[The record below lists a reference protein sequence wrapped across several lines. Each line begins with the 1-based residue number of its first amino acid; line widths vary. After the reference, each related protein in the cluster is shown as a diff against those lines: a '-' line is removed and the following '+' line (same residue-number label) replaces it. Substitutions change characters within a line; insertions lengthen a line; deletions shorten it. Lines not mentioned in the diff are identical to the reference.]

1 VFRNVLGHGFV
12 FDGDCA
18 MTRRLIMWNLVT
30 LEGFFEGPKKW
41 DLDWHEYV
49 WGEELEQLSLE
60 QGKSADALL
69 FGRVTYEGMAA
80 YWSTAT
86 GAVAEFMNSVP
97 KVVFS
102 RTLAKADWNNTRLVR
117 EDAVGEI
124 AKLKNAAG
132 KNLYVFGSADLSA
145 TLTQHDLFDEYRLCV
160 VPVLLGSGTPL
171 FKTASERKRMKLRE
185 TRTLKSGGVILFCE
199 PDR

>member
-1 VFRNVLGHGFV
+1 
-12 FDGDCA
+12 
-18 MTRRLIMWNLVT
+18 MWNLVT

-41 DLDWHEYV
+41 DLDWHDYV
-49 WGEELEQLSLE
+49 WGDELEQFGLE
-60 QGKSADALL
+60 QGKNADALL

-80 YWSTAT
+80 HWSTAK
-86 GAVAEFMNSVP
+86 GAVAEFMNRVP

-117 EDAVGEI
+117 EDAAGEV
-124 AKLKNAAG
+124 AKLKKAPG
-132 KNLYVFGSADLSA
+132 QNLYVFGSANLSA

-160 VPVLLGSGTPL
+160 VPVLLGAGTPL
-171 FKTASERKRMKLRE
+171 FKPSSERKRMRVRE

-199 PDR
+199 P

>member
-1 VFRNVLGHGFV
+1 
-12 FDGDCA
+12 
-18 MTRRLIMWNLVT
+18 MTRRLIMWNLMT

-60 QGKSADALL
+60 QGKSADAVL

-102 RTLAKADWNNTRLVR
+102 RTLAKADWNNTQLVR
-117 EDAVGEI
+117 EGAVGEV
-124 AKLKNAAG
+124 AKLKNAPG
-132 KNLYVFGSADLSA
+132 QNLYVFGSADLSA

-160 VPVLLGSGTPL
+160 VPVLLGAGTPL
-171 FKTASERKRMKLRE
+171 FKTTSERKLMKLRE

>member
-1 VFRNVLGHGFV
+1 
-12 FDGDCA
+12 

-41 DLDWHEYV
+41 DLDWHDYV
-49 WGEELEQLSLE
+49 WGDELEQFGLE
-60 QGKSADALL
+60 QGKNADALL

-80 YWSTAT
+80 HWSTAK
-86 GAVAEFMNSVP
+86 GAVAEFMNRVP

-117 EDAVGEI
+117 EDAAGEV
-124 AKLKNAAG
+124 AKLKNDPG
-132 KNLYVFGSADLSA
+132 RNLYVFGSADLSA

-160 VPVLLGSGTPL
+160 VPVLLGAGTPL
-171 FKTASERKRMKLRE
+171 FKPSSERKRMSVRE

-199 PDR
+199 P

>member
-1 VFRNVLGHGFV
+1 
-12 FDGDCA
+12 
-18 MTRRLIMWNLVT
+18 MWNLVT

-49 WGEELEQLSLE
+49 WGDELEQLSLD
-60 QGKSADALL
+60 QGKTADALL

-80 YWSTAT
+80 YWSSAKGETADW
-86 GAVAEFMNSVP
+86 MNSVP

-117 EDAVGEI
+117 GNAEEEVA
-124 AKLKNAAG
+124 ALKKASV

-145 TLTQHDLFDEYRLCV
+145 SLMQRDLFDEYRLCV
-160 VPVLLGSGTPL
+160 VPVVLGAGTPL
-171 FKTASERKRMKLRE
+171 FKPSSDRKRMKLRE
-185 TRTLKSGGVILFCE
+185 SRQLKTGGVIMYCE
-199 PDR
+199 PDRS

>member
-1 VFRNVLGHGFV
+1 
-12 FDGDCA
+12 
-18 MTRRLIMWNLVT
+18 MTRRLIMWNLVS
-30 LEGFFEGPKKW
+30 LDGLFEGPKKW

-49 WGEELEQLSLE
+49 WGDELEQLSLE

-80 YWSTAT
+80 YWSTAK

-102 RTLAKADWNNTRLVR
+102 TTLAKADWNNTRLVR
-117 EDAVGEI
+117 ENAVSEVV
-124 AKLKNAAG
+124 KLKSAPG
-132 KNLYVFGSADLSA
+132 QNLYVFGSGDFSA
-145 TLTQHDLFDEYRLCV
+145 TLTDHDLFDEYRLCI
-160 VPVLLGSGTPL
+160 VPVLLGAGTPL
-171 FKTASERKRMKLRE
+171 FKPGGERKRMKLRE
-185 TRTLKSGGVILFCE
+185 TRPLKSGGIILFCE

>member
-1 VFRNVLGHGFV
+1 
-12 FDGDCA
+12 

-49 WGEELEQLSLE
+49 WGDELEQLGLE
-60 QGKSADALL
+60 QQRTADALL

-80 YWSTAT
+80 HWSKAKGAT
-86 GAVAEFMNSVP
+86 AEFMNAVP

-117 EDAVGEI
+117 QDAAAEV
-124 AKLKNAAG
+124 AKLKNASG
-132 KNLYVFGSADLSA
+132 QNLYVFGSAELSA
-145 TLTQHDLFDEYRLCV
+145 TLMRHDLFDEYRLCV
-160 VPVLLGSGTPL
+160 VPVVLGAGTPL
-171 FKTASERKRMKLRE
+171 FKPSGERKNMNLRE
-185 TRTLKSGGVILFCE
+185 TRRLKSGGVILFCE
-199 PDR
+199 PERA